1 MNLQKNIHRIQSMMG
16 VITEDKEN
24 NVIRKMV
31 DELGIISAIKM
42 VGNYYMIEP
51 YLKEIDKVNF
61 IKEKIREINYDGS
74 GIGLHEIDEEPIY
87 YSEGEG
93 ELHQIEWLGSS
104 SVDISVYEDE
114 FNGHLRDYYVKYE
127 SLPSQIIEV
136 LVEILINK

>member
-1 MNLQKNIHRIQSMMG
+1 MNLYEDIHKMQSIMG
-16 VITEDKEN
+16 VITEDNKN

-31 DELGIISAIKM
+31 DSLGLKTTIKM
-42 VGNYYMIEP
+42 VGNYYEIEP
-51 YLKEIDKVNF
+51 YLKEIDKTNY
-61 IKEKIREINYDGS
+61 IKDKVRELNDDGS

-87 YSEGEG
+87 YSEEEG